1 MAASGHAIYYQSLE
15 QESILRLE
23 QNQASSFGSRQHHEL
38 RLDTLEGAAATLNG
52 NTYCGRILD
61 AGLRTVSTFI
71 WGVSND
77 IFFH

>member
-38 RLDTLEGAAATLNG
+38 RLDTLEGTRVVG
-52 NTYCGRILD
+52 EYQMQD
-61 AGLRTVSTFI
+61 F
-71 WGVSND
+71 
-77 IFFH
+77 IFFHLGSQQ